1 MEIGFVARET
11 QDFASLQGWRHC
23 NVMMRMYV
31 LYRCR
36 LKVETQNFA
45 SHSYV
50 SPIFIGG
57 NMLMEIEFVARE
69 TQDFASL
76 QAGAVVMS

>member
-1 MEIGFVARET
+1 MQNLASHSYVSPIFIGGNMLMEIEFVARET

-36 LKVETQNFA
+36 LKVETQNLA
-45 SHSYV
+45 SH
-50 SPIFIGG
+50 G
-57 NMLMEIEFVARE
+57 
-69 TQDFASL
+69 
-76 QAGAVVMS
+76 